1 MSVLQ
6 KLTEGVQHRDMQA
19 EGAALLNK
27 WEATGLLEGLNDGH
41 QKQGMAV
48 LLENQA
54 KELLREASSMAA
66 GDVEGFAAV
75 AFPIVRRVF
84 GGLIAQDLISV
95 QPMSLPSGLI
105 FFLDFT
111 HEDGR
116 GTMAQGE
123 SLYGGGVV
131 GRQIVDGVAA
141 NFQETGFYGLGTGR
155 AAAITVSALAGAGT
169 MNNKMTTRA
178 TTDAVDRDNEDFD
191 PDIEGKER
199 IVLRSLALAA
209 NAVQIDPGVPQASLP
224 VPANTSATD
233 RTQDVCRAINLTN
246 GRIAYLFHASAGA
259 TNGTAGPSVAA
270 DDLEAIVLKPA
281 RRLAKFTTATSATTG
296 LKEVTGYDRFVYE
309 ELSSGVFAQSVDV
322 EATAAQLGA
331 TSAAGTQASLDEVDA
346 ELAARQIQAVID
358 NTTLPVAGTRQAAV
372 TLTSANVESLF
383 DGGDDTMRIQGP
395 SRDQLGTGTG
405 LGAIAGADTWALEEP
420 KPGTGNAGS
429 EVGKDSIAEIDIKVD
444 SVAVTAQ
451 TKKLKAKWSP
461 ELGQD
466 LNAYHNLDAEVE
478 LTGILSEQIALE
490 IDRELLGELVRGAT
504 AGTRYWSRAPGLF
517 VDSNGQPLGATSAAP
532 DFTGTVSEWYET
544 LIETINDVSAQ
555 IHRKTLRGGAN
566 FVVCSPEVANILE
579 FTSGFRASVTADQD
593 RGTIGAVRAGSLSKK
608 FDVYVDPYFLRNV
621 ILVGRKGSSFLES
634 GYVYAP
640 YVPLQVT
647 PTIFGTED
655 FVPRKGVMTRY
666 AKKMVRPDMYGLVI
680 CRGLLG
686 EEMPN

>member
-6 KLTEGVQHRDMQA
+6 KLTEGVQSRNLQA

-27 WEATGLLEGLNDGH
+27 WEATGLLEGLNDGQH
-41 QKQGMAV
+41 KQGMAV

-54 KELLREASSMAA
+54 KELLREASAMAA

-84 GGLIAQDLISV
+84 GGLIANDLVSV

-105 FFLDFT
+105 FFLDFVKSPDARG
-111 HEDGR
+111 DGS
-116 GTMAQGE
+116 
-123 SLYGGGVV
+123 SLYGGNVIGSQVTGGVDLSGARV
-131 GRQIVDGVAA
+131 AGGNGLDAGGFYDFNTGFSHATSSQAAGTDLEQADALVLLAGTTDVDDFNAASDNGETLRKLVKYDADLLSAAGATTVMIVDVDVPGDLNRTALSAVDCGSGTGIVTRDASANANAGGADTLAATARQVKRLTQIVDTAAGEKLRLVFIDESGAPIVQAAGGQLAQGDGIAFTYPKHDELGNVGPAVPGGV
-141 NFQETGFYGLGTGR
+141 
-155 AAAITVSALAGAGT
+155 V
-169 MNNKMTTRA
+169 
-178 TTDAVDRDNEDFD
+178 
-191 PDIEGKER
+191 
-199 IVLRSLALAA
+199 
-209 NAVQIDPGVPQASLP
+209 
-224 VPANTSATD
+224 VPADAAGES
-233 RTQDVCRAINLTN
+233 
-246 GRIAYLFHASAGA
+246 GSGASAM
-259 TNGTAGPSVAA
+259 P
-270 DDLEAIVLKPA
+270 LE
-281 RRLAKFTTATSATTG
+281 R
-296 LKEVTGYDRFVYE
+296 
-309 ELSSGVFAQSVDV
+309 
-322 EATAAQLGA
+322 
-331 TSAAGTQASLDEVDA
+331 ASD
-346 ELAARQIQAVID
+346 
-358 NTTLPVAGTRQAAV
+358 
-372 TLTSANVESLF
+372 
-383 DGGDDTMRIQGP
+383 M
-395 SRDQLGTGTG
+395 
-405 LGAIAGADTWALEEP
+405 
-420 KPGTGNAGS
+420 
-429 EVGKDSIAEIDIKVD
+429 AEIDIKVD
-444 SVAVTAQ
+444 SIAVTAQ

-490 IDRELLGELVRGAT
+490 IDRELLGDLVQGAT

-517 VDSNGQPLGATSAAP
+517 VDSDGREIGARSAAP

-593 RGTIGAVRAGSLSKK
+593 RGTIGAVKAGSLSKK

-634 GYVYAP
+634 GFVYAP

-666 AKKMVRPDMYGLVI
+666 AKKMVRPDMYGLVVV
-680 CRGLLG
+680 RGLLG
-686 EEMPN
+686 EAGR